1 MTKSAYDDGR
11 QPTSSLGPARFPIL
25 LTQSKQKRSSR
36 QQNSSGKRRN
46 VHRHSWAVWGSGWL
60 GSFSWH
66 GSWHAPLPAGAAF
79 SPTGTLMGAA
89 VGTADDSSPGATV
102 SSFGGGQHCAW
113 ATAAASGHFSA
124 EIRYPNSASCRP
136 EQVRESPKPSRRRY
150 SHTSRNKS
158 H

>member
-1 MTKSAYDDGR
+1 MYTDTAG
-11 QPTSSLGPARFPIL
+11 LFGA
-25 LTQSKQKRSSR
+25 
-36 QQNSSGKRRN
+36 
-46 VHRHSWAVWGSGWL
+46 AVGSVPSPGTAV
-60 GSFSWH
+60 GTPPS
-66 GSWHAPLPAGAAF
+66 PAGAAV